1 MKKGVFVFLTAFL
14 MFTVFVGVFL
24 IFNKGIW
31 IYYGDFN
38 VQQIPFYIHLHKLIK
53 EGNFFYDFS
62 TDLGGGVIGCYS
74 FYILGS
80 PFFWLTY
87 PFKNET
93 VVYLIPWINALKYA
107 TMALSSY
114 LWLKRHTKTE
124 AGAFMG
130 ALLYTFSG
138 YSGAVLVYNHF
149 HDVMA
154 FFPLWLIAFEKLM
167 EEKKYITYILMTAF
181 MAILN
186 YYFFVGEALFLV
198 IYFFV
203 RYHDVKRLLRAFL
216 ASAAGLVLSLW
227 YLIPAISYTVGN
239 SRLSDVL
246 LGNDLVAYSEP
257 TMILGIIKN
266 VMLLPDLSGLNSMF
280 NESYSRVSG
289 VGAYLPMISVS
300 CVIAYFLIY
309 NKKDYSTEKEKWPIR
324 LMIVC
329 AVFAF
334 IPALNALFSALNSE
348 YYARWYFMPIL
359 IMSLMSV
366 RILEKVP
373 EDKGLKVPM
382 LYGNTAVAVAVSFFA
397 ICAVLPAKTEEGGLT
412 ILGSLKSPEQLIF
425 ELVFTGVLTI
435 VFFILIFVLFP
446 RVKSIKPVVLVI
458 WIASFMT
465 GLSMMIAG
473 ECLVERD
480 RQANYITQG
489 IKGADNVVL
498 PNEDIWCRI
507 ETEQDVYN
515 YPMIW
520 DRPTVTAFISTVPS
534 SIMDFYEGLGLTR
547 KVTSKLGV
555 TRVGARTLLSSRY
568 LLTERETPIEHI
580 GHVEDKDELTYFT
593 LIGQT
598 NGFDIFENDY
608 FVPMGFSF
616 DEYVSESEY
625 KESDKASGTLD
636 KALMQYIIL
645 SDEDIDKYG
654 KYMKKGEIEPYSI
667 RRFSEECDKRREGAC
682 TDFKTSKYGFTANAH
697 MKKTN
702 LLFFS
707 VPYDENFTAYVDG
720 KEAGI
725 VKADFGFMAVLVP
738 EGMHKIEFKFDPWK
752 KVKKY
757 VD

>member
-289 VGAYLPMISVS
+289 VGAYLPMISIS

-359 IMSLMSV
+359 VMSLMSV

-425 ELVFTGVLTI
+425 ELVFTAVLTI
-435 VFFILIFVLFP
+435 VFFILIFVLF
-446 RVKSIKPVVLVI
+446 
-458 WIASFMT
+458 
-465 GLSMMIAG
+465 
-473 ECLVERD
+473 
-480 RQANYITQG
+480 Q
-489 IKGADNVVL
+489 
-498 PNEDIWCRI
+498 
-507 ETEQDVYN
+507 
-515 YPMIW
+515 
-520 DRPTVTAFISTVPS
+520 
-534 SIMDFYEGLGLTR
+534 
-547 KVTSKLGV
+547 
-555 TRVGARTLLSSRY
+555 
-568 LLTERETPIEHI
+568 
-580 GHVEDKDELTYFT
+580 
-593 LIGQT
+593 
-598 NGFDIFENDY
+598 
-608 FVPMGFSF
+608 
-616 DEYVSESEY
+616 
-625 KESDKASGTLD
+625 
-636 KALMQYIIL
+636 
-645 SDEDIDKYG
+645 
-654 KYMKKGEIEPYSI
+654 
-667 RRFSEECDKRREGAC
+667 
-682 TDFKTSKYGFTANAH
+682 
-697 MKKTN
+697 
-702 LLFFS
+702 
-707 VPYDENFTAYVDG
+707 
-720 KEAGI
+720 
-725 VKADFGFMAVLVP
+725 
-738 EGMHKIEFKFDPWK
+738 
-752 KVKKY
+752 
-757 VD
+757 